1 MLTSKLPPPSV
12 VYCSA
17 ASLIDGRH
25 FFVGN
30 KLSPA
35 DISVFAML
43 VRLQREIPDALDYFP
58 GLSKFCDRMKRE
70 RFVESNDGSER

>member
-1 MLTSKLPPPSV
+1 M
-12 VYCSA
+12 
-17 ASLIDGRH
+17 
-25 FFVGN
+25 GN

-70 RFVESNDGSER
+70 RFVESNDGSEQ